1 MKKFAIGLIAA
12 SMALV
17 SSVVFA
23 EDSTTQQTSQTHN
36 ASMMT
41 VLSNL
46 QKQGYVAVRKIELD
60 ENIYKAE
67 AVDKLGR
74 KVDVKVNAQTGSIQ
88 DPQTPPVKIT
98 MMDALKKAQAS
109 GLQQVTEIEATDK
122 GFALEAINKDGKK
135 VNFNIDITNMS
146 MSQ

>member
-17 SSVVFA
+17 SSVSLA
-23 EDSTTQQTSQTHN
+23 ENNNSQQTQTNN

-41 VLSNL
+41 VLNNL
-46 QKQGYVAVRKIELD
+46 QKQGYVAVRKIKLD
-60 ENIYKAE
+60 DNIYKAE

-74 KVDVKVNAQTGSIQ
+74 KIDVKVNAQTGSIQ

-109 GLQQVTEIEATDK
+109 GLQQVTDIEATDK
-122 GFALEAINKDGKK
+122 GFELEAINKDGKK
-135 VNFNIDITNMS
+135 VDFNIDINNMS
-146 MSQ
+146 MNQ